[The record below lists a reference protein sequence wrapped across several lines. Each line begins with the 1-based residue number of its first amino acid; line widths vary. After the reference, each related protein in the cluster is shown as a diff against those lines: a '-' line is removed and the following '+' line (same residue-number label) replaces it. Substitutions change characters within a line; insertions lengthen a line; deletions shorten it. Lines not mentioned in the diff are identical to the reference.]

1 MKQPRD
7 KMGRFLSW
15 DGTRNRKFT
24 KDEMKESFL
33 AGLRC
38 QSTIYSPSK
47 SFEFFMRKY
56 EL

>member
-1 MKQPRD
+1 
-7 KMGRFLSW
+7 MGRFLSW